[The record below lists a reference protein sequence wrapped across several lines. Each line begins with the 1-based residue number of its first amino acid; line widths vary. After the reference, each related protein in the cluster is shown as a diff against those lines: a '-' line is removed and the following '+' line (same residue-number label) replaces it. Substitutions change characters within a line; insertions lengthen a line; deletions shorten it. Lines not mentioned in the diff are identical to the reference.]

1 MAFFS
6 ELATHLDTL
15 RAALGADVEAEQLPF
30 VIERLGDDSVVAALE
45 AATAL
50 VRAGEKVRIAGAG
63 VAAAR
68 SRREVGH
75 GGLAQ
80 KRGHRSPAS
89 LIQEITGA
97 SKAEAAKHVRL
108 GESLRAA
115 AGLDGAGDGVADAA
129 AGGEVRIITDAEIQ
143 KALGY

>member
-1 MAFFS
+1 M
-6 ELATHLDTL
+6 
-15 RAALGADVEAEQLPF
+15 
-30 VIERLGDDSVVAALE
+30 IERLADDSVVAALQ

-68 SRREVGH
+68 STREVGH
-75 GGLAQ
+75 DGLAQ

-115 AGLDGAGDGVADAA
+115 AGSTKPA
-129 AGGEVRIITDAEIQ
+129 AG
-143 KALGY
+143 